1 MNSTRDIIEM
11 SNFFEFLRGVPF
23 FRSLP
28 DSDIETIKETCR
40 EKLYKT
46 GDIICNEGDIGDN
59 LFIIVCG
66 SVEIWKNYKTN
77 NNDLLSVY
85 GPGQLFGELSL
96 IDDSPRSAT
105 VVARQDCKLLSIQ
118 RDDFN
123 EITRPNPVSKSIMCY
138 LSNMIRKRTE
148 TFTQGL
154 QIRNRKL
161 QKAHEDRLKIE
172 AKYNAALLEKNNL
185 LRKIHHQVSHNLETI
200 TNVLDIQASLTDD
213 KQMYKLYQKNFNRI
227 KAMLLFHQAVCQMLN
242 SSGTKAG
249 IYIGRL
255 VNEICDFYEIQ
266 PDIFNIQI
274 SVENIMLH
282 PQDAI
287 PLGLIINEFLSGT
300 FQNFSQPDKDNLIQ
314 ISLKNIEGGEVEL
327 SVSKHKSDLDEIEN
341 PELYIIK
348 QLADK
353 HLGRSFQIE
362 EDGKIWLFIRF
373 IPRN

>member
-1 MNSTRDIIEM
+1 M